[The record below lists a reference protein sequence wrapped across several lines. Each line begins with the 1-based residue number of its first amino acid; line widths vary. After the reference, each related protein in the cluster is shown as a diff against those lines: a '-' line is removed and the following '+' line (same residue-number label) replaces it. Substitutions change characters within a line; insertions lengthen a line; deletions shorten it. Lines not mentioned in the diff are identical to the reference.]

1 MTTLSVP
8 PPSRSP
14 WQRFYGG
21 AHALRVAWYRERAAR
36 LPIPV
41 ISVGNLHWG
50 GSGKT
55 PLVAAIAE
63 HLRDRGR
70 HVAILSRGYGRHAA
84 RKGEILIAS
93 TGAGPLLGPRSIGD
107 EPALLAGTLPGVA
120 VVVGADRAAAG
131 RHALERLEP
140 RPDLFLLDDGFSHL
154 RLARDLDILA
164 MPAADPF
171 GGGRL
176 APAGRLREPLAASR
190 RAHAVVLTGVE
201 DLGDRGS
208 QLAEA
213 LRPYGFR
220 GAGFASRTLPGPVVG
235 PNEASLPAGA
245 RVVAAAAIGRPE
257 AFFAT
262 VAGLG
267 FEVAARAAFRDH
279 HAYSD
284 EDVAALDRQVESTG
298 AVALLTTSKD
308 AVKLRGRT
316 RASLVEIP
324 IRAVP
329 EPSFW
334 PWLDRELRR

>member
-1 MTTLSVP
+1 MTTLSAP

-21 AHALRVAWYRERAAR
+21 AHAMRVAWYRDRAAR
-36 LPIPV
+36 LPVPV
-41 ISVGNLHWG
+41 VSVGNLHWG

-55 PLVAAIAE
+55 PLVAAIAQ

-70 HVAILSRGYGRHAA
+70 HVAILSRGYGRHAT
-84 RKGEILIAS
+84 RKSEILIAS
-93 TGAGPLLGPRSIGD
+93 AGAGPLLGPRSIGD

-164 MPAADPF
+164 FPAADPF

-190 RAHAVVLTGVE
+190 RAHGVVLTGVE

-208 QLAEA
+208 QLADA
-213 LRPYGFR
+213 LGPYGFR
-220 GAGFASRTLPGPVVG
+220 GAGFASRTLAGPVVG
-235 PNEASLPAGA
+235 PNEASLPTGA

-257 AFFAT
+257 AFFET
-262 VAGLG
+262 VVGLG
-267 FEVAARAAFRDH
+267 FEIAARATFRDH

-284 EDVAALDRQVESTG
+284 EDVAALDRQVETTG

-308 AVKLRGRT
+308 AVKLRGRI
-316 RASLVEIP
+316 RAPLGEIP

-329 EPSFW
+329 EPGFW